1 MLKFLLSD
9 TEVNFLNK
17 SEFLNRE
24 EMLSW
29 KLPNLYYPL
38 FAIVASMISFLA
50 FKNSEQITTV
60 AFLNLVLNGSIP
72 MVALN
77 RLSSLGVNL
86 FKFDKS
92 KEKEKSNG
100 DTTNLR
106 IKIHYYSQGLVFSIA
121 LFYIFQVIHTPFTL
135 SCWTILQ
142 LGISYICIDQSLR
155 VSKYAFLL
163 QEKLIDSTYDKE
175 IRTEI
180 LEKGHSK
187 DWE

>member
-1 MLKFLLSD
+1 MLRLLLNES
-9 TEVNFLNK
+9 EVQVLNK
-17 SEFLNRE
+17 SEEINRE

-38 FAIVASMISFLA
+38 FAIAASMLSFLM
-50 FKNSEQITTV
+50 FKNSDQITTI
-60 AFLNLVLNGSIP
+60 AFVNLVLNGSIP

-92 KEKEKSNG
+92 KEKEKSNR

-121 LFYIFQVIHTPFTL
+121 LFYIFQVIRTPFTL
-135 SCWTILQ
+135 SFCTLLQ
-142 LGISYICIDQSLR
+142 LLLSYVCIDQSLR

-163 QEKLIDSTYDKE
+163 QEKLIDTTYDKD
-175 IRTEI
+175 IRKEI

-187 DWE
+187 NWE